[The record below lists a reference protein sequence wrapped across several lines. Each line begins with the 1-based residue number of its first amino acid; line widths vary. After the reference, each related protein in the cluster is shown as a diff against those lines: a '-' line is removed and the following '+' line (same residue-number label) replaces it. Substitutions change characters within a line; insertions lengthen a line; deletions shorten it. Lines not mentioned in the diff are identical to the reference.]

1 MQGPVGRS
9 GGAFF
14 CGENQQR
21 RGCHDGQ
28 TGGQGGPDHRYRGRP
43 GPRRSTTVCG
53 RGSTGGRLRPESR
66 AGAGNRGKGA
76 SCRRTD
82 GVHAA
87 AEPVRRGQVK
97 AWMEFAVAE
106 FGDFDILYNNASG
119 VRGGTVESLSRED
132 WDWNLAN
139 EVTLIFLAVKH
150 ALPVFKRR
158 GGGVILNTGS
168 VAGMLS
174 TAMPGNAP
182 GNFVHNVSK
191 AAVIRMTEH
200 LAVELSPLNIRVN
213 TVSPGLIDTP
223 ATRPLLGDG
232 FVEAVEKSALIRRV
246 GQPMDIAL
254 AALYLCSDE
263 ASFVTGINLPVDGG
277 WTAGGGVG
285 QPDPALAEAVAAKMN
300 RFATLPRG
308 G

>member
-1 MQGPVGRS
+1 MTGRLA
-9 GGAFF
+9 GKVALITGTA
-14 CGENQQR
+14 
-21 RGCHDGQ
+21 DGQ
-28 TGGQGGPDHRYRGRP
+28 GRAAALLFASEGARVVGCDLKTELAQETVERVRGAGGQMVSMQPLNLSD
-43 GPRRSTTVCG
+43 
-53 RGSTGGRLRPESR
+53 E
-66 AGAGNRGKGA
+66 
-76 SCRRTD
+76 D
-82 GVHAA
+82 
-87 AEPVRRGQVK
+87 QVK
-97 AWMEFAVAE
+97 AWLDFAVAQ

-139 EVTLIFLAVKH
+139 EVTLIFLTIKH

-223 ATRPLLGDG
+223 ATRPLFDDG
-232 FVEAVEKSALIRRV
+232 FLEAIKDSALIRRV
-246 GQPMDIAL
+246 GQPMDIAQ

-277 WTAGGGVG
+277 WVAGGGVG
-285 QPDPALAEAVAAKMN
+285 QPDPALAQAVADKMN

-308 G
+308 R

>member
-1 MQGPVGRS
+1 MTGRLA
-9 GGAFF
+9 GKVALITGTA
-14 CGENQQR
+14 
-21 RGCHDGQ
+21 DGQ
-28 TGGQGGPDHRYRGRP
+28 GRAAALLFAAEGARVVGCDLKTELAQETVELVRRAGGQMVSMQPLNLSD
-43 GPRRSTTVCG
+43 
-53 RGSTGGRLRPESR
+53 E
-66 AGAGNRGKGA
+66 A
-76 SCRRTD
+76 
-82 GVHAA
+82 
-87 AEPVRRGQVK
+87 QVK
-97 AWMEFAVAE
+97 VWMDFAVAE
-106 FGDFDILYNNASG
+106 YGDFDILYNNASG

-223 ATRPLLGDG
+223 ATRPLFDEG
-232 FVEAVEKSALIRRV
+232 FLDAIEKSALIRRV
-246 GQPMDIAL
+246 GQPMDIAQ

-277 WTAGGGVG
+277 WVAGGGVG
-285 QPDPALAEAVAAKMN
+285 QPDPLLAEAVAAKMN

>member
-1 MQGPVGRS
+1 MSGRLADKVALIT
-9 GGAFF
+9 GTA
-14 CGENQQR
+14 
-21 RGCHDGQ
+21 DGQ
-28 TGGQGGPDHRYRGRP
+28 GRAAAQLFAAEGARVVGCDLKTDLALETVELVRRAGGQMVSMQPLNLSD
-43 GPRRSTTVCG
+43 
-53 RGSTGGRLRPESR
+53 E
-66 AGAGNRGKGA
+66 A
-76 SCRRTD
+76 
-82 GVHAA
+82 
-87 AEPVRRGQVK
+87 QVK
-97 AWMEFAVAE
+97 AWLDFAVAE

-168 VAGMLS
+168 IAGMLS
-174 TAMPGNAP
+174 TAMPGNVP

-223 ATRPLLGDG
+223 ATRPLFGDG
-232 FVEAVEKSALIRRV
+232 FLEAFERASLIRRA
-246 GQPMDIAL
+246 GQPIDIAR

-277 WTAGGGVG
+277 WSAGGGVG
-285 QPDPALAEAVAAKMN
+285 QPDPALAEAVAIRMN
-300 RFATLPRG
+300 RFATLPRES
-308 G
+308 

>member
-1 MQGPVGRS
+1 M
-9 GGAFF
+9 
-14 CGENQQR
+14 
-21 RGCHDGQ
+21 D
-28 TGGQGGPDHRYRGRP
+28 
-43 GPRRSTTVCG
+43 
-53 RGSTGGRLRPESR
+53 
-66 AGAGNRGKGA
+66 
-76 SCRRTD
+76 
-82 GVHAA
+82 
-87 AEPVRRGQVK
+87 
-97 AWMEFAVAE
+97 FAVAE

-132 WDWNLAN
+132 WDWNIAN
-139 EVTLIFLAVKH
+139 EMTLIFLAVKH

-168 VAGMLS
+168 IAGMLS
-174 TAMPGNAP
+174 TAMPGNLP

-200 LAVELSPLNIRVN
+200 MSVELSPLNIRVN

-223 ATRPLLGDG
+223 ATRPLFGDG
-232 FVEAVEKSALIRRV
+232 FLEAFEQSALIRRA

-285 QPDPALAEAVAAKMN
+285 QPDPALAEAVAIKMN
-300 RFATLPRG
+300 RFASVPRES
-308 G
+308 

>member
-1 MQGPVGRS
+1 MTGRLA
-9 GGAFF
+9 GKVALITGTA
-14 CGENQQR
+14 
-21 RGCHDGQ
+21 DGQ
-28 TGGQGGPDHRYRGRP
+28 GR
-43 GPRRSTTVCG
+43 
-53 RGSTGGRLRPESR
+53 
-66 AGAGNRGKGA
+66 
-76 SCRRTD
+76 
-82 GVHAA
+82 AA
-87 AEPVRRGQVK
+87 ALLFAAEGARVVGCDLKTDLAQETVERVRRADGQMVSMQPLNLSDEAQVK
-97 AWMEFAVAE
+97 AWMDFAVAE
-106 FGDFDILYNNASG
+106 YGDFDILYNNASG

-223 ATRPLLGDG
+223 ATRPLFDEG
-232 FVEAVEKSALIRRV
+232 FLDAIEKSALIRRV
-246 GQPMDIAL
+246 GQPIDIAQ

-277 WTAGGGVG
+277 WIAGGGVG
-285 QPDPALAEAVAAKMN
+285 QPDPALAEAVARKMN

>member
-1 MQGPVGRS
+1 MTGRLA
-9 GGAFF
+9 GKVALITGTA
-14 CGENQQR
+14 
-21 RGCHDGQ
+21 DGQ
-28 TGGQGGPDHRYRGRP
+28 GRAAALLFASEGARVVGCDLKTELAQETVELVRRAGGQMVSMQPLNLSD
-43 GPRRSTTVCG
+43 
-53 RGSTGGRLRPESR
+53 E
-66 AGAGNRGKGA
+66 A
-76 SCRRTD
+76 
-82 GVHAA
+82 
-87 AEPVRRGQVK
+87 QVK
-97 AWMEFAVAE
+97 AWIDFAVAQ

-119 VRGGTVESLSRED
+119 VRGGTVESLSRAD

-223 ATRPLLGDG
+223 ATRPLFDDG
-232 FVEAVEKSALIRRV
+232 FVAAFEKSALIRRV

-277 WTAGGGVG
+277 WVAGGGVG

>member
-1 MQGPVGRS
+1 MTGRLA
-9 GGAFF
+9 GKVALITGTA
-14 CGENQQR
+14 
-21 RGCHDGQ
+21 DGQ
-28 TGGQGGPDHRYRGRP
+28 GRAAALLFAAEGARVVGCDLKTELAQETVELVRRAGGQMVSMQPLNLSD
-43 GPRRSTTVCG
+43 
-53 RGSTGGRLRPESR
+53 E
-66 AGAGNRGKGA
+66 A
-76 SCRRTD
+76 
-82 GVHAA
+82 
-87 AEPVRRGQVK
+87 QVK
-97 AWMEFAVAE
+97 VWMDFAVAE
-106 FGDFDILYNNASG
+106 YGDFDILYNNASG
-119 VRGGTVESLSRED
+119 VRGGTVESLSRAD

-150 ALPVFKRR
+150 ALPVFRRR

-223 ATRPLLGDG
+223 ATRPLFDEG
-232 FVEAVEKSALIRRV
+232 FLDAIEKSALIRRV
-246 GQPMDIAL
+246 GQPMDIAQ

-277 WTAGGGVG
+277 WVAGGGVG

>member
-1 MQGPVGRS
+1 MTGRLA
-9 GGAFF
+9 GKVALITGTA
-14 CGENQQR
+14 
-21 RGCHDGQ
+21 DGQ
-28 TGGQGGPDHRYRGRP
+28 GRAAALLFAAEGARVVGCDLKTELAQETVELVRRAGGQMVSMQPLNLSD
-43 GPRRSTTVCG
+43 
-53 RGSTGGRLRPESR
+53 E
-66 AGAGNRGKGA
+66 A
-76 SCRRTD
+76 
-82 GVHAA
+82 
-87 AEPVRRGQVK
+87 QVK
-97 AWMEFAVAE
+97 AWMDFAVAE
-106 FGDFDILYNNASG
+106 YGDFDILYNNASG

-200 LAVELSPLNIRVN
+200 MAVELSPLNIRVN

-223 ATRPLLGDG
+223 ATRPLFGDG
-232 FVEAVEKSALIRRV
+232 FLEAFEKSALIRRV
-246 GQPMDIAL
+246 GQPIDIAQ

-277 WTAGGGVG
+277 WIAGGGVG

>member
-1 MQGPVGRS
+1 MTGRLA
-9 GGAFF
+9 GKVALITGTA
-14 CGENQQR
+14 
-21 RGCHDGQ
+21 DGQ
-28 TGGQGGPDHRYRGRP
+28 GRAAALLFAAEGARVVGCDLKTELAQETVERVRRAGGQMVSMQPLNLSD
-43 GPRRSTTVCG
+43 
-53 RGSTGGRLRPESR
+53 E
-66 AGAGNRGKGA
+66 A
-76 SCRRTD
+76 
-82 GVHAA
+82 
-87 AEPVRRGQVK
+87 QVK
-97 AWMEFAVAE
+97 AWMDFAVAE
-106 FGDFDILYNNASG
+106 YGDFDILYNNASG

-139 EVTLIFLAVKH
+139 EVTLIFLAVKQ

-223 ATRPLLGDG
+223 ATRPLFGDG
-232 FVEAVEKSALIRRV
+232 FLEAFEKSALLRRA
-246 GQPMDIAL
+246 GQPLDIAQ

-277 WTAGGGVG
+277 WSAGGGVG
-285 QPDPALAEAVAAKMN
+285 QPDPALAEAVARKMN

>member
-1 MQGPVGRS
+1 MTGRLA
-9 GGAFF
+9 GKVALITGTA
-14 CGENQQR
+14 
-21 RGCHDGQ
+21 DGQ
-28 TGGQGGPDHRYRGRP
+28 GRAAALLFAAEGARVVGCDLKTELAQETVERVRRAGGQMVSMQPLNLSD
-43 GPRRSTTVCG
+43 
-53 RGSTGGRLRPESR
+53 E
-66 AGAGNRGKGA
+66 A
-76 SCRRTD
+76 
-82 GVHAA
+82 
-87 AEPVRRGQVK
+87 QVK
-97 AWMEFAVAE
+97 AWMDFAVAE
-106 FGDFDILYNNASG
+106 YGDFDILYNNASG

-139 EVTLIFLAVKH
+139 EVTLIFLAVKQ

-223 ATRPLLGDG
+223 ATRPLFGDG
-232 FVEAVEKSALIRRV
+232 FLEAFEKSALIRRA
-246 GQPMDIAL
+246 GQPLDIAQ

-277 WTAGGGVG
+277 WIAGGGVG

>member
-1 MQGPVGRS
+1 MTGRLA
-9 GGAFF
+9 GKVALITGTA
-14 CGENQQR
+14 
-21 RGCHDGQ
+21 DGQ
-28 TGGQGGPDHRYRGRP
+28 GRAAAQLFAAEGARVVGCDLKTELALETVELVRRAGGQMVSMQPLNLSD
-43 GPRRSTTVCG
+43 
-53 RGSTGGRLRPESR
+53 E
-66 AGAGNRGKGA
+66 A
-76 SCRRTD
+76 
-82 GVHAA
+82 
-87 AEPVRRGQVK
+87 QVK

-132 WDWNLAN
+132 WDWNIAN
-139 EVTLIFLAVKH
+139 EMTLIFLAVKH

-168 VAGMLS
+168 IAGMLS
-174 TAMPGNAP
+174 TAMPGNLP

-200 LAVELSPLNIRVN
+200 MSVELSPLNIRVN

-223 ATRPLLGDG
+223 ATRPLFGDG
-232 FVEAVEKSALIRRV
+232 FLEAFEQSALIRRA

-285 QPDPALAEAVAAKMN
+285 QPDPVMAEQVARKMN
-300 RFATLPRG
+300 RYATRPRG
-308 G
+308 S

>member
-1 MQGPVGRS
+1 MTGRLA
-9 GGAFF
+9 GKVALITGTA
-14 CGENQQR
+14 
-21 RGCHDGQ
+21 DGQ
-28 TGGQGGPDHRYRGRP
+28 GRAAALLFASEGARVVGCDLKTELAQETVELVRRAGGQMVSMQPLNLSD
-43 GPRRSTTVCG
+43 
-53 RGSTGGRLRPESR
+53 E
-66 AGAGNRGKGA
+66 A
-76 SCRRTD
+76 
-82 GVHAA
+82 
-87 AEPVRRGQVK
+87 QVK
-97 AWMEFAVAE
+97 AWLDFAVAE

-119 VRGGTVESLSRED
+119 VRGGTVESLSRAD

-223 ATRPLLGDG
+223 ATRPLFDDG
-232 FVEAVEKSALIRRV
+232 FVAAFEKSALIRRV

-277 WTAGGGVG
+277 WVAGGGVG

>member
-1 MQGPVGRS
+1 MTGRLA
-9 GGAFF
+9 GKVALITGTA
-14 CGENQQR
+14 
-21 RGCHDGQ
+21 DGQ
-28 TGGQGGPDHRYRGRP
+28 GRAAALLFASEGARVVGCDLKTELAQETVELVRRAGGQM
-43 GPRRSTTVCG
+43 
-53 RGSTGGRLRPESR
+53 
-66 AGAGNRGKGA
+66 A
-76 SCRRTD
+76 SMQPLNLSD
-82 GVHAA
+82 EA
-87 AEPVRRGQVK
+87 QVK
-97 AWMEFAVAE
+97 AWLDFAVAQ

-119 VRGGTVESLSRED
+119 VRGGTVESLSRAD

-223 ATRPLLGDG
+223 ATRPLFDDG
-232 FVEAVEKSALIRRV
+232 FVAAFEKSALIRRV

-277 WTAGGGVG
+277 WVAGGGVG

>member
-1 MQGPVGRS
+1 MTGRLA
-9 GGAFF
+9 GKVALITGTA
-14 CGENQQR
+14 
-21 RGCHDGQ
+21 DGQ
-28 TGGQGGPDHRYRGRP
+28 GRAAALLFASEGARVVGCDLKTELAQETVELVRRAGGQM
-43 GPRRSTTVCG
+43 
-53 RGSTGGRLRPESR
+53 
-66 AGAGNRGKGA
+66 A
-76 SCRRTD
+76 SMQPLNLSD
-82 GVHAA
+82 
-87 AEPVRRGQVK
+87 EDQVK
-97 AWMEFAVAE
+97 AWLDFAVAQ

-119 VRGGTVESLSRED
+119 VRGGTVESLGRAD

-150 ALPVFKRR
+150 ALPVFRRR

-200 LAVELSPLNIRVN
+200 MAVELSPLNIRVN

-223 ATRPLLGDG
+223 ATRPLFGDG
-232 FVEAVEKSALIRRV
+232 FLEAFEKSALIRRV
-246 GQPMDIAL
+246 GQPIDIAQ

-277 WTAGGGVG
+277 WVAGGGVG
-285 QPDPALAEAVAAKMN
+285 QPDPALAEAVAIKMN

-308 G
+308 D

>member
-1 MQGPVGRS
+1 MTGRLA
-9 GGAFF
+9 GKVALITGTA
-14 CGENQQR
+14 
-21 RGCHDGQ
+21 DGQ
-28 TGGQGGPDHRYRGRP
+28 GRAAAQLFAAEGARVVGCDLKADLAQETVELVRRAGGQMVSMQPLNLSD
-43 GPRRSTTVCG
+43 
-53 RGSTGGRLRPESR
+53 E
-66 AGAGNRGKGA
+66 A
-76 SCRRTD
+76 
-82 GVHAA
+82 
-87 AEPVRRGQVK
+87 QVK
-97 AWMEFAVAE
+97 TWMDFAVAE

-277 WTAGGGVG
+277 WIAGGGVG

>member
-1 MQGPVGRS
+1 MTGRLA
-9 GGAFF
+9 GKVALITGTA
-14 CGENQQR
+14 
-21 RGCHDGQ
+21 DGQ
-28 TGGQGGPDHRYRGRP
+28 GRAAALLFAAEGARVVGCDLKTELAQETVERVRRAGGQMVSMQPLNLSD
-43 GPRRSTTVCG
+43 
-53 RGSTGGRLRPESR
+53 E
-66 AGAGNRGKGA
+66 A
-76 SCRRTD
+76 
-82 GVHAA
+82 
-87 AEPVRRGQVK
+87 QVK
-97 AWMEFAVAE
+97 AWMDFAVAE
-106 FGDFDILYNNASG
+106 YGDFDILYNNASG

-139 EVTLIFLAVKH
+139 EVTLIFLTVKQ

-223 ATRPLLGDG
+223 ATRPLFGDG
-232 FVEAVEKSALIRRV
+232 FLEAFEKSALIRRA
-246 GQPMDIAL
+246 GQPLDIAQ

-277 WTAGGGVG
+277 WSAGGGVG
-285 QPDPALAEAVAAKMN
+285 QPDPALAEAVARKMN

>member
-1 MQGPVGRS
+1 MTGRLA
-9 GGAFF
+9 GKVALITGTA
-14 CGENQQR
+14 
-21 RGCHDGQ
+21 DGQ
-28 TGGQGGPDHRYRGRP
+28 GRAAALLFAAEGARVVGCDLKTELAQETVERVRRAGGQMVSMQPLNLSD
-43 GPRRSTTVCG
+43 
-53 RGSTGGRLRPESR
+53 E
-66 AGAGNRGKGA
+66 A
-76 SCRRTD
+76 
-82 GVHAA
+82 
-87 AEPVRRGQVK
+87 QVK
-97 AWMEFAVAE
+97 AWMDFAVAE
-106 FGDFDILYNNASG
+106 YGDFDILYNNASG

-139 EVTLIFLAVKH
+139 EVTLIFLAVKQ

-223 ATRPLLGDG
+223 ATRPLFGDG
-232 FVEAVEKSALIRRV
+232 FLEAFEKSALIRRA
-246 GQPMDIAL
+246 GQPLDIAQ

-277 WTAGGGVG
+277 WSAGGGVG
-285 QPDPALAEAVAAKMN
+285 QPDPALAEAVARKMN

>member
-1 MQGPVGRS
+1 MTGRLA
-9 GGAFF
+9 GKVALITGTA
-14 CGENQQR
+14 
-21 RGCHDGQ
+21 DGQ
-28 TGGQGGPDHRYRGRP
+28 GRAAALLFASEGARVVGCDLKTELAQETVELVRRAGGQM
-43 GPRRSTTVCG
+43 
-53 RGSTGGRLRPESR
+53 
-66 AGAGNRGKGA
+66 A
-76 SCRRTD
+76 SMQPLNLSD
-82 GVHAA
+82 EA
-87 AEPVRRGQVK
+87 QVK
-97 AWMEFAVAE
+97 AWLDFAVAE

-119 VRGGTVESLSRED
+119 VRGGTVESLSRAD

-150 ALPVFKRR
+150 ALPVFRRR

-223 ATRPLLGDG
+223 ATRPLFDDG
-232 FVEAVEKSALIRRV
+232 FVAAFEKSALIRRV

-277 WTAGGGVG
+277 WVAGGGVG

>member
-1 MQGPVGRS
+1 MTGRLA
-9 GGAFF
+9 GKVALITGTA
-14 CGENQQR
+14 
-21 RGCHDGQ
+21 DGQ
-28 TGGQGGPDHRYRGRP
+28 GRAAALLFASEGARVVGCDLKTELAQETVELVRRAGGQM
-43 GPRRSTTVCG
+43 
-53 RGSTGGRLRPESR
+53 
-66 AGAGNRGKGA
+66 A
-76 SCRRTD
+76 SMQPLNLSD
-82 GVHAA
+82 EA
-87 AEPVRRGQVK
+87 QVK
-97 AWMEFAVAE
+97 AWLDFAVAQ

-119 VRGGTVESLSRED
+119 VRGGTVESLSRAD

-223 ATRPLLGDG
+223 ATRPLFDEG
-232 FVEAVEKSALIRRV
+232 FVEAFEKSALIRRV

-277 WTAGGGVG
+277 WVAGGGVG

>member
-1 MQGPVGRS
+1 MTGRLA
-9 GGAFF
+9 GKVALITGTA
-14 CGENQQR
+14 
-21 RGCHDGQ
+21 DGQ
-28 TGGQGGPDHRYRGRP
+28 GRAAALLFAAEGARVVGCDLKTGLAQETVELVRRAGGQMVSMQPLNLSD
-43 GPRRSTTVCG
+43 
-53 RGSTGGRLRPESR
+53 E
-66 AGAGNRGKGA
+66 A
-76 SCRRTD
+76 
-82 GVHAA
+82 
-87 AEPVRRGQVK
+87 QVK
-97 AWMEFAVAE
+97 AWMDFAVAE
-106 FGDFDILYNNASG
+106 YGDFDILYNNASG

-223 ATRPLLGDG
+223 ATRPLFDEG
-232 FVEAVEKSALIRRV
+232 FLDAIEKSALIRRV
-246 GQPMDIAL
+246 GQPIDIAQ

-277 WTAGGGVG
+277 WIAGGGVG

-300 RFATLPRG
+300 RFATLSRG